1 LKDKAEM
8 RKHDT
13 SSASG
18 SQRTNSDN
26 YQWLSKSLAEV
37 EETQPSKTD
46 LQLRAIG
53 TRAHKEGGRE
63 KMLATF
69 WRLKRRGISVGY
81 AWDGI
86 GGWCK

>member
-1 LKDKAEM
+1 M
-8 RKHDT
+8 RVNN
-13 SSASG
+13 SARRAHSK
-18 SQRTNSDN
+18 SPK
-26 YQWLSKSLAEV
+26 LSIKSLAE
-37 EETQPSKTD
+37 TPPA

-53 TRAHKEGGRE
+53 KRAHKEGGRE

-86 GGWCK
+86 GGWYK